1 MTSCRQACI
10 LKESIREE
18 RKIQPAIS
26 AYCFDP
32 EALKKNVD
40 E

>member
-1 MTSCRQACI
+1 MASCRQACI
-10 LKESIREE
+10 LKKSVREE
-18 RKIQPAIS
+18 RRIQPAIS
-26 AYCFDP
+26 ASCFDP